1 MEHPT
6 ALTTLFD
13 LTAKLTVSNQS
24 IFEKV
29 TECLDHKLVDY
40 FRKLYE
46 DGDHMIGGFEK
57 TKSLCTIRIY
67 DVEGCKNITI
77 NLSIFNLSI
86 NLTLLLQK
94 SAKFSFILKTIS
106 MNGN

>member
-1 MEHPT
+1 MLYVYVFPIQFHSRNLWDNNKMEHPT

-67 DVEGCKNITI
+67 DGEGCKNITI
-77 NLSIFNLSI
+77 NLE
-86 NLTLLLQK
+86 TPK
-94 SAKFSFILKTIS
+94 
-106 MNGN
+106 